1 MATEPLTVTIE
12 HHFTDGAEHS
22 ITVTM
27 IDAGTKARLERKVLK
42 AKGDGDLEVTFAVPA
57 EQSGKSVNFA
67 AFVGENFAK
76 APQHIQSTPQ
86 PVK

>member
-1 MATEPLTVTIE
+1 M
-12 HHFTDGAEHS
+12 
-22 ITVTM
+22 
-27 IDAGTKARLERKVLK
+27 LK

-76 APQHIQSTPQ
+76 RRSTFKARRSLSNNDRSLDRTWARQKACLESGWHFDTPE
-86 PVK
+86 